1 MLCGILSFLIA
12 AGSVAPSAE
21 KLGFGSVTAYAE
33 DSSESTGS
41 DSAGGTEGGSEGG
54 GTSTVDK
61 TALEDAI
68 ETVTALLAEI
78 ESGSENS
85 WLRSIYI
92 HAFRFRPSLLCGI
105 GLIQKCHGLPFR
117 ILIKVILGVLKAVKI
132 VIVIVVKILCPIEIR
147 NVVFVALFFLFLV
160 VLVIIMF
167 NVV

>member
-1 MLCGILSFLIA
+1 MCGILSFLIA

-68 ETVTALLAEI
+68 ETATTLLAEI

-92 HAFRFRPSLLCGI
+92 HAFRFRPSLLCGV
-105 GLIQKCHGLPFR
+105 GLIQK
-117 ILIKVILGVLKAVKI
+117 
-132 VIVIVVKILCPIEIR
+132 
-147 NVVFVALFFLFLV
+147 
-160 VLVIIMF
+160 
-167 NVV
+167 